1 MNFRV
6 DLNNKK
12 DYINKMK
19 NKNNNMNKM
28 DLIIKLLVELKE
40 EFDSGK
46 MNKDEKIRF
55 DNFIYDVEDLLSNEE
70 EE

>member
-1 MNFRV
+1 
-6 DLNNKK
+6 
-12 DYINKMK
+12 MK

-40 EFDSGK
+40 DFEKNK

-55 DNFIYDVEDLLSNEE
+55 NNFIYDVEDLLNNEDDE
-70 EE
+70 